1 MMLNALAT
9 MCRGSIEHDIHY
21 LIAMQIIK
29 SLGNAASSDEKV
41 QLLAKNFIELERE
54 NNRQAT
60 AIRQNEKI
68 LEKEQREK
76 EHLQREYNK
85 GVLVK

>member
-1 MMLNALAT
+1 MSSLTITRN
-9 MCRGSIEHDIHY
+9 SDV
-21 LIAMQIIK
+21 QVIK
-29 SLGNAASSDEKV
+29 TLGNAASSDEKV

-54 NNRQAT
+54 NNRHAT

-85 GVLVK
+85 GVLVR